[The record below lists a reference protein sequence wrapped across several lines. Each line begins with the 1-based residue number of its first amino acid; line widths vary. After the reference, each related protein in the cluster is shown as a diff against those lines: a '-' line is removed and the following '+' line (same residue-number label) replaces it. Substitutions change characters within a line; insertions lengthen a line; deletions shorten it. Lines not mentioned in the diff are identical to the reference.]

1 MQEPISAEETL
12 EEAIKQLIL
21 ERINVHG
28 ANHNDAV
35 DSAYGEFDS
44 AFTQLKTTFT
54 PEQEQLFISCE
65 NAISSVTGEIMNYY
79 YRAGFADAVAIM
91 NGGKKNAD

>member
-1 MQEPISAEETL
+1 MQEPISAEESL
-12 EEAIKQLIL
+12 EEAVEQLIL

-28 ANHNDAV
+28 ANHGEAV
-35 DSAYGEFDS
+35 DCAYGEFDS
-44 AFTQLKTTFT
+44 AFAQLKTTFT

-79 YRAGFADAVAIM
+79 YRAGFADAVTIM

>member
-1 MQEPISAEETL
+1 MQEPISAEESL
-12 EEAIKQLIL
+12 EEAAEQLIL

-28 ANHNDAV
+28 ANHSEAV
-35 DSAYGEFDS
+35 DCAYGEFDS
-44 AFTQLKTTFT
+44 AFAQLKTTFT

-79 YRAGFADAVAIM
+79 YRAGFADAVSIM

>member
-12 EEAIKQLIL
+12 EEAIEQLIL

>member
-12 EEAIKQLIL
+12 EEAIEQMIL

-28 ANHNDAV
+28 ARHDDAV
-35 DSAYGEFDS
+35 DGAYREFDL
-44 AFTQLKTTFT
+44 AFSKLKATFT
-54 PEQEQLFISCE
+54 PEQTQLFIRCD
-65 NAISSVTGEIMNYY
+65 NAFSSVTGEIMNYY
-79 YRAGFADAVAIM
+79 YRSGFADAVNIM